1 MHVTMQNAI
10 LNELQAQRDN
20 QNQFILV
27 THSPTL
33 VPPAA
38 IANVSRFALRDASS
52 HRFALDIHTWNARDL
67 LSLSQELRQS
77 TDARAMLFSR
87 GAILVEGPTEQ
98 GVLPIWFEKQFNSA
112 LENKDIVVYSVGSD
126 NNFEKFVRF
135 LRQYGIFWVI
145 VCDGKVIG
153 DCIASRTKCRI
164 VQQLEE
170 AGIPNLPDCNGK
182 DFSQLCQELEVYGVF
197 THARDVNDE
206 IEDLPII
213 QSHQQEAINQVGRSK
228 VRQGQDIATK
238 YNCHD
243 EIARLLEKAI
253 NYLNKLISQEQG

>member
-1 MHVTMQNAI
+1 
-10 LNELQAQRDN
+10 
-20 QNQFILV
+20 
-27 THSPTL
+27 
-33 VPPAA
+33 
-38 IANVSRFALRDASS
+38 
-52 HRFALDIHTWNARDL
+52 
-67 LSLSQELRQS
+67 
-77 TDARAMLFSR
+77 MLFSR
-87 GAILVEGPTEQ
+87 GVILVEGPTEQ
-98 GVLPIWFEKQFNSA
+98 GVLPKWFEKQFNIA

-126 NNFEKFVRF
+126 KNFEKFVKF
-135 LRQYGIFWVI
+135 LRQFGIFWVI

-153 DCIASRTKCRI
+153 DCIANRTKSRI

-213 QSHQQEAINQVGRSK
+213 QSHRQEAINQVGRSK
-228 VRQGQDIATK
+228 VRQGQYIATK
-238 YNCHD
+238 YNCPD

-253 NYLNKLISQEQG
+253 DYLNKLISQEQG